1 MNTRIMKYMFT
12 ALAAAVLLAACTKS
26 FDDINTNQHELT
38 DEELANDY
46 QNVGA
51 FFSQM
56 VSRVVL
62 FDDGSGNCLS
72 SDYQVAQGLSADAF
86 SGYLAPTGTW
96 RNGVHNG
103 SYSFVSGWY
112 DQMFTR
118 AFSEVMPA
126 WQRVTKVAGEMGQPA
141 VAALATIVKVE
152 ALHRVTDM
160 YGPIPYLHYG
170 SGTLGAAY
178 DRQQEVYSRFF
189 AELDSAIDVLT
200 PLAESGG
207 TLLPDYDNVYEG
219 DVARWV
225 KFANTLR
232 LRLAACPVAAR
243 APDLLPPEL

>member
-1 MNTRIMKYMFT
+1 MKTRIMIFMAT
-12 ALAAAVLLAACTKS
+12 VLMLTACTKS

-62 FDDGSGNCLS
+62 FDDGSGNFLS
-72 SDYQVAQGLSADAF
+72 SDYQVAQGLSADPF
-86 SGYLAPTGTW
+86 SGYVALTGTW

-126 WQRVTKVAGEMGQPA
+126 WQRVTRVAGEMNQPA
-141 VAALATIVKVE
+141 VAALATIVKAE
-152 ALHRVTDM
+152 HPDREFH
-160 YGPIPYLHYG
+160 GPVSP
-170 SGTLGAAY
+170 
-178 DRQQEVYSRFF
+178 
-189 AELDSAIDVLT
+189 
-200 PLAESGG
+200 
-207 TLLPDYDNVYEG
+207 PDHQ
-219 DVARWV
+219 
-225 KFANTLR
+225 
-232 LRLAACPVAAR
+232 C
-243 APDLLPPEL
+243 APEPDPELLRRGVLRTEGA

>member
-1 MNTRIMKYMFT
+1 MKTRIMKYMFT
-12 ALAAAVLLAACTKS
+12 ALAAVLMLTACTKS

-38 DEELANDY
+38 DEELTRDY

-56 VSRVVL
+56 VSRVIL

-86 SGYLAPTGTW
+86 SGYIALTGTW

-126 WQRVTKVAGEMGQPA
+126 WQRITRVAEEMGQPA

-160 YGPIPYLHYG
+160 YGPIPYLNFG
-170 SGTLGAAY
+170 SGTLGTAY
-178 DRQQEVYSRFF
+178 DRQQDVY
-189 AELDSAIDVLT
+189 
-200 PLAESGG
+200 
-207 TLLPDYDNVYEG
+207 
-219 DVARWV
+219 
-225 KFANTLR
+225 
-232 LRLAACPVAAR
+232 
-243 APDLLPPEL
+243 